1 LPVDFLGENV
11 GSFEDA
17 LLSLFT
23 NEHCNL
29 TQKRKFIILL
39 DDIEHVF
46 GEVDNKA
53 SALSKSGV
61 HQNEE
66 HILSRTRSIF
76 LTIIDRIKCITT
88 NAEYCVICSA
98 KGVDDGISKR
108 FDKIFHLEEVHS
120 TASRRIIEQH
130 LNLNDIPLNQKLN
143 ELMQGA
149 VESTIG
155 RSRGEIAFFC
165 REALN
170 QIPFIKGDDDEDLIY
185 QRRLRLI
192 KENVVIPDSIK
203 HASNDGFVEMT
214 ALTAE
219 DLRKDIPLDQNGT
232 EIIPLLGKNAQ
243 ESWIQIANI
252 IIAPLCSS
260 GTLDTL
266 LYGGSQKSSQAFSRN
281 QSITSGVLLTGKPGS
296 GKTTIAYHCAAIAAG
311 IDSSVRLLDVSCTSL
326 VHKEVGGSERA
337 ITRLFDA
344 ARAASP
350 CILLLDG
357 LENIAPVRGNDNTT
371 EGTMDRMLSTL
382 LTEMDG
388 IASETEISTSNECKR
403 ISVIGITHN
412 ISWIDPALR
421 RPGRL
426 EKCIHLEQPDFNTR
440 KALVLQ
446 EIAGLTIDF
455 SSSFLR
461 DAEKLADA
469 LAFSTSEKSAAEVIA
484 ICKEARLLAMREHIK
499 KIQESDDNKE
509 ICSSDS
515 VLRVQHFL
523 LVVPRL

>member
-1 LPVDFLGENV
+1 MLDRLKIRSCLFLQV
-11 GSFEDA
+11 KIA
-17 LLSLFT
+17 ILRK
-23 NEHCNL
+23 
-29 TQKRKFIILL
+29 KRKYIILL
-39 DDIEHVF
+39 DDIEHVI
-46 GEVDNKA
+46 GEVYNKG
-53 SALSKSGV
+53 STLSNGSKVV
-61 HQNEE
+61 HHNEQ
-66 HILSRTRSIF
+66 HMLSRTRSIF

-98 KGVDDGISKR
+98 KVVDDGISKR
-108 FDKIFHLEEVHS
+108 FDKIFHLEEIQS
-120 TASRRIIEQH
+120 IASRRIIEQH
-130 LNLNDIPLNQKLN
+130 LNLNGIPLDHELN
-143 ELMQGA
+143 ELMVGA

-165 REALN
+165 RDALN
-170 QIPFIKGDDDEDLIY
+170 QIPFIEGEDDEDLITK
-185 QRRLRLI
+185 RRLLLI
-192 KENVVIPDSIK
+192 KENVVIPDSIR
-203 HASNDGFVEMT
+203 HASDDGFVEMT

-219 DLRKDIPLDQNGT
+219 DLRKNIPHDQNGT
-232 EIIPLLGKNAQ
+232 EVIPLLGRNAL

-260 GTLDTL
+260 GSLDTL

-311 IDSSVRLLDVSCTSL
+311 MDSSVKLLDVSCTSL

-357 LENIAPVRGNDNTT
+357 IENIAPVRGNDNTS

-388 IASETEISTSNECKR
+388 IASKAEISSSNECTR

-426 EKCIHLEQPDFNTR
+426 EKCINLQQPDFDTR

-455 SSSFLR
+455 SNSLLS
-461 DAEKLADA
+461 DAEELAEA
-469 LAFSTSEKSAAEVIA
+469 LALTSSEKSAAEVIA
-484 ICKEARLLAMREHIK
+484 ICKEARLLGMRENIK
-499 KIQESDDNKE
+499 KLQESDDKE
-509 ICSSDS
+509 IQSSDS
-515 VLRVQHFL
+515 VLRAEHFS
-523 LVVPRL
+523 LVIPSFEIENNA